1 MNANAELLNFIYQNS
16 QMGVDSLNQILSII
30 ESSDFKNHLIHE
42 QAEYKEIHEKAK
54 QMLNQNGYDEKGI
67 STLNKI
73 TSYLMINIKT
83 MSDHSP
89 SHIAEMLIQGS
100 NMGMIDATKQINQY
114 EETAEMD
121 IISLMKR
128 LMKFEEK
135 NIEQLKTFL

>member
-16 QMGVDSLNQILSII
+16 QMGVDSLEQILSLI
-30 ESSDFKNHLIHE
+30 EPSDFKNHLIQE
-42 QAEYKEIHEKAK
+42 QKEYKEIHEKAK
-54 QMLNQNGYDEKGI
+54 QMLNENGLDEKGL

-73 TSYLMINIKT
+73 TSYIMINLKT
-83 MSDHSP
+83 MSDNSP

-100 NMGMIDATKQINQY
+100 NMGIIDATKHIKNY
-114 EETAEMD
+114 EEVAEMD
-121 IISLMKR
+121 IISLMKH